1 MLQDL
6 FTGHAFASDFFLFEV
21 FQPVEIVSQKLKL
34 IMQKMD
40 TVILVIFY

>member
-6 FTGHAFASDFFLFEV
+6 FTGHAFASDFFLSEV